1 MNMKI
6 LKYLDIMSLIRQIK
20 SEGLSMRR
28 RFAFYAFSVI
38 CLFLAVI
45 IILLNFFGILNPTN
59 RQIMNDLNARLSACS
74 DRIERESDELA
85 ACAISF
91 SGQLEASIQ
100 DYLTEHHISFEELKN
115 DSEALDALQN
125 RLYDSVYL
133 NMQVAPASGAFY
145 ILDTTANSYSETAL
159 YSGIYLKYINLC
171 SENTVN
177 NDFSI
182 YRGSFSTGKSRGIN
196 FHSGWKNESSTV
208 FFENCDEIFSDGT
221 HFVLSPA
228 VPIPDTWERA
238 RYIYVPI
245 RDYNDNIIG
254 VCGFEITDLL
264 FQLSHKTENGRWGSE
279 TCGLLDAH
287 NGVYSG
293 QFSSGRY
300 NNTDDSLHIKAKN
313 GAQLF
318 DFGNEK
324 CVGLTREIMIGNGT
338 FSVAV
343 MLPKTQYESFLRKGQ
358 VNIMLIFLIAAILA
372 AVCCVF
378 MSKKYVSPIL
388 KKIELVK
395 SKEDYGEQLHI
406 REIDDLFAFLEEK
419 DNYYEQQLD
428 DLEHAKRFAEE
439 EARKAKEEYEKAA
452 EKYELAKSEIDRL
465 AEKHKEEIVPE
476 EYNFFVENL
485 SMLTPAEYRIYE
497 LYLSGKTA
505 KQIAE
510 ILNITEN
517 TLKYHNKNIYSKLGI
532 SSRKQLLRFAALKQ
546 HRDGKEDWT

>member
-1 MNMKI
+1 MNI
-6 LKYLDIMSLIRQIK
+6 LKYLDIKSLIKQFRA
-20 SEGLSMRR
+20 EGVSMRR
-28 RFAFYAFSVI
+28 RFAFYVFSVI

-45 IILLNFFGILNPTN
+45 IILLNLFGILNPTG
-59 RQIMNDLNARLSACS
+59 RQIMNDLGARLSACS
-74 DRIERESDELA
+74 ERIERDCDELA
-85 ACAISF
+85 ACAIAF
-91 SGQLEASIQ
+91 SGQLEGAIQ
-100 DYLTEHHISFEELKN
+100 GYLTENNIGFDELKDN
-115 DSEALDALQN
+115 SGALDALQN

-145 ILDTTANSYSETAL
+145 ILDTTANSNSETEL
-159 YSGIYLKYINLC
+159 YSGVYLKYINLC

-196 FHSGWKNESSTV
+196 FHSGWKNESSTA
-208 FFENCDEIFSDGT
+208 FFESCNETFSDGT
-221 HFVLSPA
+221 HYALSPA

-245 RDYNDNIIG
+245 RDYNDVIIG

-264 FQLSHKTENGRWGSE
+264 FQLSHKTADGQWGSE
-279 TCGLLDAH
+279 ICGLLDRY
-287 NGVYSG
+287 NGIYSG

-300 NNTDDSLHIKAKN
+300 NTSNSLNIRDGN
-313 GAQLF
+313 GSRIF
-318 DFGNEK
+318 DFGDEK
-324 CVGLTREIMIGNGT
+324 CVGLTKEITLGNEP

-343 MLPKTQYESFLRKGQ
+343 MLPKAQYDSYLYKGQ
-358 VNIMLIFLIAAILA
+358 MNILLIFLIAAILA

-388 KKIELVK
+388 KRIEQVK
-395 SKEDYGEQLHI
+395 ANEDFGEQLRI
-406 REIDDLFAFLEEK
+406 REIDDLFAFLEER

-428 DLEHAKRFAEE
+428 DLENARRFAEE
-439 EARKAKEEYEKAA
+439 EARRAKEEYEKAA

-465 AEKHKEEIVPE
+465 AEKHKEENIPE

-485 SMLTPAEYRIYE
+485 GMLTPAEYRVYE

-510 ILNITEN
+510 ILHITEN
-517 TLKYHNKNIYSKLGI
+517 TLKYHNKNIDSKLGI

>member
-1 MNMKI
+1 MNK
-6 LKYLDIMSLIRQIK
+6 LKYLDVKSFIQQFK
-20 SEGLSMRR
+20 SEGVSMRR
-28 RFAFYAFSVI
+28 RFAFYIISVI
-38 CLFLAVI
+38 FLFLAVI
-45 IILLNFFGILNPTN
+45 IILLNLFGILNPTD
-59 RQIMNDLNARLSACS
+59 RQIMNDLDARLSACS
-74 DRIERESDELA
+74 DRIERDSDELA
-85 ACAISF
+85 SCAISF
-91 SGQLEASIQ
+91 STQLEEVIQ
-100 DYLTEHHISFEELKN
+100 DYLTENHIRFDELKN
-115 DSEALDALQN
+115 NAEALDALQN
-125 RLYDSVYL
+125 KLYAWVYL

-145 ILDTTANSYSETAL
+145 ILDTTANSNSETEL

-182 YRGSFSTGKSRGIN
+182 YRGPFSTGKSRGIN
-196 FHSGWKNESSTV
+196 FHSGWKNESSTD
-208 FFENCDEIFSDGT
+208 FFEHCNETFSDGT
-221 HFVLSPA
+221 HYVLSPA

-245 RDYNDNIIG
+245 RDYNENIIG

-264 FQLSHKTENGRWGSE
+264 FQLSHKTVSGRWGNE
-279 TCGLLDAH
+279 ICGLLDDH
-287 NGVYSG
+287 TGIYSG

-300 NNTDDSLHIKAKN
+300 NNTDNILHIKDKS
-313 GAQLF
+313 GSRLF
-318 DFGNEK
+318 DFGDEK
-324 CVGLTREIMIGNGT
+324 CVGITREIVLGNET

-343 MLPKTQYESFLRKGQ
+343 MLPETQYESLLRKGQ
-358 VNIMLIFLIAAILA
+358 MNILLIFLIAAILA
-372 AVCCVF
+372 AVCCIIL
-378 MSKKYVSPIL
+378 SKKYVSPIL
-388 KKIELVK
+388 KKIEQVK
-395 SKEDYGEQLHI
+395 AREDYGEQLHI

-428 DLEHAKRFAEE
+428 DLEHAKQFAEE
-439 EARKAKEEYEKAA
+439 EAQKAKEKYEKAA

-485 SMLTPAEYRIYE
+485 GMLTPAEYRIYE

-510 ILNITEN
+510 ILHITEN

>member
-1 MNMKI
+1 MNI
-6 LKYLDIMSLIRQIK
+6 LRYLDIKSLVKQFK
-20 SEGLSMRR
+20 EEGLSMRR
-28 RFAFYAFSVI
+28 RFAFYVFSVI

-45 IILLNFFGILNPTN
+45 IILLNLFGILNPTD
-59 RQIMNDLNARLSACS
+59 RQIMNDLSAQLSACLDS
-74 DRIERESDELA
+74 IEGDCDELA

-91 SGQLEASIQ
+91 SGQLSGSIQ
-100 DYLTEHHISFEELKN
+100 DYLTENNISFDELEN
-115 DSEALDALQN
+115 NSDLLDALQN

-145 ILDTTANSYSETAL
+145 ILDTTANNDSDAPL
-159 YSGIYLKYINLC
+159 YSGIYLKYINLY

-182 YRGSFSTGKSRGIN
+182 YRGSFSTGKSRAIN
-196 FHSGWKNESSTV
+196 FHSGWKNESSTD
-208 FFENCDEIFSDGT
+208 FFEHCSETFSEGT
-221 HFVLSPA
+221 HYVLSPA
-228 VPIPDTWERA
+228 AAIPDTWERA

-254 VCGFEITDLL
+254 VCGFEINDLL
-264 FQLSHKTENGRWGSE
+264 FQLSYRTESGRWGDV
-279 TCGLLDAH
+279 TCGLLDE
-287 NGVYSG
+287 NDGIYSG

-300 NNTDDSLHIKAKN
+300 NNIEN
-313 GAQLF
+313 GLNITNKSISQLF

-324 CVGLTREIMIGNGT
+324 CVGLTEEITLGKDA

-343 MLPKTQYESFLRKGQ
+343 MLPKMQYESFLRKGQ
-358 VNIMLIFLIAAILA
+358 IKILLIFLIAAILA
-372 AVCCVF
+372 AVCCIF

-388 KKIELVK
+388 KKIEQVK
-395 SKEDYGEQLHI
+395 SKEDYGDQLRI
-406 REIDDLFAFLEEK
+406 REIDDLFAFLEKK
-419 DNYYEQQLD
+419 DNYYEQQLV
-428 DLEHAKRFAEE
+428 DLENARRFAEE
-439 EARKAKEEYEKAA
+439 EARRAKEEYEKAA

-476 EYNFFVENL
+476 EYQFFVENL
-485 SMLTPAEYRIYE
+485 SMLTPAEYRVYE
-497 LYLSGKTA
+497 LYLSGKTG

-510 ILNITEN
+510 ILHITEN

>member
-1 MNMKI
+1 MTMKI
-6 LKYLDIMSLIRQIK
+6 LKYPDFKRLVKQFQ

-28 RFAFYAFSVI
+28 RFGFYVFSVI

-45 IILLNFFGILNPTN
+45 LILLNLFGILNPAG
-59 RQIMNDLNARLSACS
+59 RQVTSDLNAQLSDFS
-74 DRIERESDELA
+74 DQMEHDSDELA

-91 SGQLEASIQ
+91 AGQLESRIQ
-100 DYLTEHHISFEELKN
+100 DYLTENHVGFDDLKN
-115 DSEALDALQN
+115 DPEALDALQD
-125 RLYDSVYL
+125 RLYDAVYL

-145 ILDTTANSYSETAL
+145 LLNTTANSHSETPL

-196 FHSGWKNESSTV
+196 FHSGWKNESSTS
-208 FFENCDEIFSDGT
+208 FFEDCDEVFSDGT

-245 RDYNDNIIG
+245 RDHSDMIVG

-264 FQLSHKTENGRWGSE
+264 FQLSYKTEDAHWGDVP
-279 TCGLLDAH
+279 CGLLDES
-287 NGVYSG
+287 NGICSG

-300 NNTDDSLHIKAKN
+300 NDHSLQIRN
-313 GAQLF
+313 RSGVQLF
-318 DFGNEK
+318 DFGETL
-324 CVGLTREIMIGNGT
+324 CVGLTRDIEIGNAAFT
-338 FSVAV
+338 AAV
-343 MLPKTQYESFLRKGQ
+343 MLPKAQYDSYLRRGQ
-358 VNIMLIFLIAAILA
+358 LNFILIFLIAAILA
-372 AVCCVF
+372 AVCCIF
-378 MSKKYVSPIL
+378 MSQKYVSPIL
-388 KKIELVK
+388 KKIEQIK
-395 SKEDYGEQLHI
+395 AREDYGEQLRI

-419 DNYYEQQLD
+419 DNDYEQQLK
-428 DLEHAKRFAEE
+428 DLEMARQHAEE
-439 EARKAKEEYEKAA
+439 EARNAKAEYERAA
-452 EKYELAKSEIDRL
+452 EKYALAKSEIDRL

-476 EYNFFVENL
+476 EYHFFEENL
-485 SMLTPAEYRIYE
+485 GTLTPSECRIYE

-510 ILNITEN
+510 ILHITEN
-517 TLKYHNKNIYSKLGI
+517 TLKFHNKNIYSKLGI

-546 HRDGKEDWT
+546 HMDGKMG

>member
-1 MNMKI
+1 MNI
-6 LKYLDIMSLIRQIK
+6 LKYLDIRGLVKQSRE
-20 SEGLSMRR
+20 EGLSMRR
-28 RFAFYAFSVI
+28 RFVFYVFSVI

-45 IILLNFFGILNPTN
+45 IILLNLFGILNLTD
-59 RQIMNDLNARLSACS
+59 RQIMNDLDAQLSACS
-74 DRIERESDELA
+74 DSIEGDCDELA

-91 SGQLEASIQ
+91 SRQLSDSIQ
-100 DYLTEHHISFEELKN
+100 NYLTENNISFDELKDN
-115 DSEALDALQN
+115 SQMLDALQN
-125 RLYDSVYL
+125 RLYSSVYL

-145 ILDTTANSYSETAL
+145 ILDTTANSYSDTEL
-159 YSGIYLKYINLC
+159 YSGIYLKYINLY

-196 FHSGWKNESSTV
+196 FHSGWKNEGSTD
-208 FFENCDEIFSDGT
+208 FFEHCSETFSDGT
-221 HFVLSPA
+221 HYVLSPA

-245 RDYNDNIIG
+245 RNYNDNIIG
-254 VCGFEITDLL
+254 VCGFEINDLL
-264 FQLSHKTENGRWGSE
+264 FQLSYKTDDGRWGDAA
-279 TCGLLDAH
+279 CGLLDESD
-287 NGVYSG
+287 GVYSG
-293 QFSSGRY
+293 QFSSGRF
-300 NNTDDSLHIKAKN
+300 NNIRNGLNIKKQR
-313 GAQLF
+313 GSQLF
-318 DFGNEK
+318 DFGSEE
-324 CVGLTREIMIGNGT
+324 CVGLTKEIALGNET

-343 MLPKTQYESFLRKGQ
+343 MIQKTQYESFLRKGK
-358 VNIMLIFLIAAILA
+358 IKILLIFLIAAILA

-378 MSKKYVSPIL
+378 TSKKYVSPIL
-388 KKIELVK
+388 KKIEQVK
-395 SKEDYGEQLHI
+395 SKEDYGEQLRI

-419 DNYYEQQLD
+419 DNYYEQQLA
-428 DLEHAKRFAEE
+428 DLENAKQFAED

-476 EYNFFVENL
+476 EYQFFVENL
-485 SMLTPAEYRIYE
+485 SMLTPAEYRVYE
-497 LYLSGKTA
+497 LYLSGKTG

-510 ILNITEN
+510 ILHITEN

>member
-1 MNMKI
+1 MNIM
-6 LKYLDIMSLIRQIK
+6 KYLNIRSLVNQLK

-28 RFAFYAFSVI
+28 RFAFYVFSVI

-45 IILLNFFGILNPTN
+45 IILLNLFGILNLTD
-59 RQIMNDLNARLSACS
+59 RQIMNDLEARLSACAE
-74 DRIERESDELA
+74 RIERDSDELA

-91 SGQLEASIQ
+91 SGQLERSIQ
-100 DYLTEHHISFEELKN
+100 DYLTENNISFDELKN
-115 DSEALDALQN
+115 DSDSLDVLQN

-145 ILDTTANSYSETAL
+145 ILDTTANSNSQTEL

-196 FHSGWKNESSTV
+196 FHSGWKNESSTN
-208 FFENCDEIFSDGT
+208 FFKHCDDVFSDGT
-221 HFVLSPA
+221 HYVLSPA
-228 VPIPDTWERA
+228 VEIPDTWERA

-245 RDYNDNIIG
+245 RDYNEKIIG

-264 FQLSHKTENGRWGSE
+264 FQLSHKTINGRWGSE
-279 TCGLLDAH
+279 ICGLLDKH
-287 NGVYSG
+287 NGSYSG

-300 NNTDDSLHIKAKN
+300 NNTDNSLNINFRN
-313 GAQLF
+313 GSQLF
-318 DFGNEK
+318 DFGNEN
-324 CVGLTREIMIGNGT
+324 CVGLTKEITLGDEL

-343 MLPKTQYESFLRKGQ
+343 MLPEVQYVSFIRKGQ
-358 VNIMLIFLIAAILA
+358 INILLIFLIVGSLA

-388 KKIELVK
+388 KKLEQVR
-395 SKEDYGEQLHI
+395 SKEDHGEQLHI

-419 DNYYEQQLD
+419 DNYYEKQLS
-428 DLEHAKRFAEE
+428 DLENAKQYAEE
-439 EARKAKEEYEKAA
+439 EARKAKEEYEKAE

-465 AEKHKEEIVPE
+465 AAKHKEEIIPE

-485 SMLTPAEYRIYE
+485 GMLTPTEHRVYE
-497 LYLSGKTA
+497 LYLSGNTA
-505 KQIAE
+505 KQIVE
-510 ILNITEN
+510 ILHITEN

-546 HRDGKEDWT
+546 HMDGKEDWS

>member
-1 MNMKI
+1 MNI
-6 LKYLDIMSLIRQIK
+6 LKYLDIKSLVKQFK

-28 RFAFYAFSVI
+28 RFAFYVFSVI
-38 CLFLAVI
+38 CLFLAII
-45 IILLNFFGILNPTN
+45 IILLSLFGILDPTD
-59 RQIMNDLNARLSACS
+59 RQIMNDLSARLSACS
-74 DRIERESDELA
+74 ERIERDCDELA

-91 SGQLEASIQ
+91 SGQLESSIQ
-100 DYLTEHHISFEELKN
+100 DYLTENNISFDELKN
-115 DSEALDALQN
+115 NSEAIDSLQN

-145 ILDTTANSYSETAL
+145 ILNTTANSNSETEL
-159 YSGIYLKYINLC
+159 FSGIYLKYINLS

-182 YRGSFSTGKSRGIN
+182 YRGSFYTGKSRGIN
-196 FHSGWKNESSTV
+196 FHSGWKNESVTS
-208 FFENCDEIFSDGT
+208 FFDNCDEVFSDGT
-221 HFVLSPA
+221 HYILSPA

-245 RDYNDNIIG
+245 RDFNDKIIG
-254 VCGFEITDLL
+254 ICGFEITDLL
-264 FQLSHKTENGRWGSE
+264 FQLSYKTTNGQWGSE
-279 TCGLLDAH
+279 ICGLIDEQ
-287 NGVYSG
+287 NGIYSG

-300 NNTDDSLHIKAKN
+300 NNTDNGFNIKERN
-313 GAQLF
+313 GSQVF
-318 DFGNEK
+318 DFGNEQ
-324 CVGLTREIMIGNGT
+324 CIGLTKELTLGNEA
-338 FSVAV
+338 FRVAV

-358 VNIMLIFLIAAILA
+358 INILLIFLIVAMLA
-372 AVCCVF
+372 AVCCIF

-388 KKIELVK
+388 KKIEQVK
-395 SKEDYGEQLHI
+395 SKEDYGEQLRI

-419 DNYYEQQLD
+419 DNYYEKQLV
-428 DLEHAKRFAEE
+428 DLENAKRFAEE

-465 AEKHKEEIVPE
+465 AEKHSDEIVPE
-476 EYNFFVENL
+476 EYNYFVENL
-485 SMLTPAEYRIYE
+485 GMLTPTEHRVYE
-497 LYLSGKTA
+497 LYLSGNTA
-505 KQIAE
+505 KQIVE
-510 ILNITEN
+510 ILHITEN

>member
-1 MNMKI
+1 MNI
-6 LKYLDIMSLIRQIK
+6 LKYLDIRSLVKQFK
-20 SEGLSMRR
+20 TEGLSMRR
-28 RFAFYAFSVI
+28 RFAFYVFSVI

-45 IILLNFFGILNPTN
+45 IILLNLFGILNPTD
-59 RQIMNDLNARLSACS
+59 RQIMNDLNAQLSACS
-74 DRIERESDELA
+74 DSIEGDCDELA

-91 SGQLEASIQ
+91 SGQLSDAIQ
-100 DYLTEHHISFEELKN
+100 NYLTENHISFEELEN
-115 DSEALDALQN
+115 NSEALDALQN

-145 ILDTTANSYSETAL
+145 ILDTTANSNSDTEL
-159 YSGIYLKYINLC
+159 YSGIYLKYINLY

-182 YRGSFSTGKSRGIN
+182 YRGSFSTGKSRGIK
-196 FHSGWKNESSTV
+196 FHSGWKNESSTD
-208 FFENCDEIFSDGT
+208 FFEHCDDTFSDGT
-221 HFVLSPA
+221 HYVLSPA

-254 VCGFEITDLL
+254 VCGFEINDLL
-264 FQLSHKTENGRWGSE
+264 FQLSYKTEDGRWGDV
-279 TCGLLDAH
+279 TCGLLDESD
-287 NGVYSG
+287 GIYSA

-300 NNTDDSLHIKAKN
+300 NTENGLYIKSKNDS
-313 GAQLF
+313 QLF
-318 DFGNEK
+318 DFGSEK
-324 CVGLTREIMIGNGT
+324 CVGLTEKITLGNET

-343 MLPKTQYESFLRKGQ
+343 MIQKTQYERFLRKGQ
-358 VNIMLIFLIAAILA
+358 INILLIFLIAAILA

-388 KKIELVK
+388 KKIEQVK
-395 SKEDYGEQLHI
+395 AKEDYGEQLRI

-428 DLEHAKRFAEE
+428 DLENAKRFAEE
-439 EARKAKEEYEKAA
+439 EAQKAKEEYEKAA

-476 EYNFFVENL
+476 EYQFFVENL
-485 SMLTPAEYRIYE
+485 SMLTPAEYRVYE

-510 ILNITEN
+510 ILHITEN

-546 HRDGKEDWT
+546 HRDGKEDRT

>member
-1 MNMKI
+1 MNL
-6 LKYLDIMSLIRQIK
+6 LKYLDIKSLVGQFRT
-20 SEGLSMRR
+20 EGLSMRR
-28 RFAFYAFSVI
+28 RFAFYVFSVI

-45 IILLNFFGILNPTN
+45 IILLNLFGILNLTD
-59 RQIMNDLNARLSACS
+59 RQIMNDFTARLSSCS
-74 DRIERESDELA
+74 ERIESDCDELA

-91 SGQLEASIQ
+91 SGQLEKLIQ
-100 DYLTEHHISFEELKN
+100 DYLTEENITFAELKN
-115 DSEALDALQN
+115 NSEALDSLQN
-125 RLYDSVYL
+125 ILYDSVYL

-145 ILDTTANSYSETAL
+145 ILDTTANSSSETPL
-159 YSGIYLKYINLC
+159 YNGIYLKYINLC

-196 FHSGWKNESSTV
+196 FHSGWKNESSTA
-208 FFENCDEIFSDGT
+208 FFENCDEFFSDGT
-221 HFVLSPA
+221 HFALSPA
-228 VPIPDTWERA
+228 VEIPDTWERA

-245 RDYNDNIIG
+245 RDYGDTVIG

-264 FQLSHKTENGRWGSE
+264 FQLSHKTTDSTWGSE
-279 TCGLLDAH
+279 IYGLLDEN
-287 NGVYSG
+287 NGIYSG

-300 NNTDDSLHIKAKN
+300 NNTDKELNISDRNSSRV
-313 GAQLF
+313 F
-318 DFGNEK
+318 DFGNER
-324 CVGLTREIMIGNGT
+324 CVGLTNEIKLGKEI

-343 MLPKTQYESFLRKGQ
+343 MLPEAQYESFIRKGQ
-358 VNIMLIFLIAAILA
+358 INIMFIFLIAAILA
-372 AVCCVF
+372 AVCCIF

-388 KKIELVK
+388 KKIEQVK
-395 SKEDYGEQLHI
+395 ANEDFGEQLRI

-419 DNYYEQQLD
+419 DNYYEQQLN
-428 DLEHAKRFAEE
+428 DLENARQFAEE
-439 EARKAKEEYEKAA
+439 EARRAKEEYEKAS

-465 AEKHKEEIVPE
+465 AEKHKEDIVPE

-485 SMLTPAEYRIYE
+485 SMLTPTEYRVYE

-510 ILNITEN
+510 IMHITEN
-517 TLKYHNKNIYSKLGI
+517 TIKYHNKNIYSKLGI
-532 SSRKQLLRFAALKQ
+532 SSRKQLLRYAALKQ

>member
-1 MNMKI
+1 MNI
-6 LKYLDIMSLIRQIK
+6 LKYLDIRSLVEQFR

-28 RFAFYAFSVI
+28 RFAFYVFSVI
-38 CLFLAVI
+38 CLFLAII
-45 IILLNFFGILNPTN
+45 IILLNLFGILNLTD
-59 RQIMNDLNARLSACS
+59 RQIMNDLNSRLSACAE
-74 DRIERESDELA
+74 RIERDCDELA

-91 SGQLEASIQ
+91 SGQLEKLIQ
-100 DYLTEHHISFEELKN
+100 DYLTENNISFDQLKN
-115 DSEALDALQN
+115 NSEALDILQN

-145 ILDTTANSYSETAL
+145 ILDTTANSHSDTPL

-196 FHSGWKNESSTV
+196 FHSGWKNESSTG
-208 FFENCDEIFSDGT
+208 FFENCNEIFSDGT
-221 HFVLSPA
+221 HFALSS
-228 VPIPDTWERA
+228 VTSIPDTWERA

-245 RDYNDNIIG
+245 RDYNDAIIG

-264 FQLSHKTENGRWGSE
+264 FQLSYKTVNGQWGDEN
-279 TCGLLDAH
+279 CGLLDK
-287 NGVYSG
+287 NGGIYSG

-300 NNTDDSLHIKAKN
+300 NTNDIVDIRSRN
-313 GAQLF
+313 GSQLF

-324 CVGLTREIMIGNGT
+324 CIGLTKETVLGNGT

-343 MLPKTQYESFLRKGQ
+343 MLSEAQYENFLRKGQ
-358 VNIMLIFLIAAILA
+358 MNIILIFLIVAILA

-388 KKIELVK
+388 KRIEQVK
-395 SKEDYGEQLHI
+395 ANEDFGEQLRI

-428 DLEHAKRFAEE
+428 SLENAKLYAEE
-439 EARKAKEEYEKAA
+439 EARKAKEQYEKAA

-485 SMLTPAEYRIYE
+485 GMLTPAEYRVYE
-497 LYLSGKTA
+497 LYLSGKSA

-546 HRDGKEDWT
+546 HRDGKEDWS

>member
-1 MNMKI
+1 MNM
-6 LKYLDIMSLIRQIK
+6 LKYLDIRSLVKQFK

-28 RFAFYAFSVI
+28 RFAFYVFSVI

-45 IILLNFFGILNPTN
+45 VILLNLFGILNPTD
-59 RQIMNDLNARLSACS
+59 RQIMNDLNARLSSCS
-74 DRIERESDELA
+74 DRIERNCDELA

-91 SGQLEASIQ
+91 SDQLEQSIQ
-100 DYLTEHHISFEELKN
+100 DYLTENDLAFDDLKN

-145 ILDTTANSYSETAL
+145 ILDTTVNSHSDVPL
-159 YSGIYLKYINLC
+159 FSGIYLKYINLY

-196 FHSGWKNESSTV
+196 FHSGWRNESSTD
-208 FFENCDEIFSDGT
+208 FFEDCDDIFSDGT
-221 HFVLSPA
+221 HYVLSYA
-228 VPIPDTWERA
+228 ATIPDTWERA

-245 RDYNDNIIG
+245 RGYDDNIIG
-254 VCGFEITDLL
+254 VCGFEINDLL
-264 FQLSHKTENGRWGSE
+264 FQLSYKTDAGRWGTE
-279 TCGLLDAH
+279 VWGLLDEH

-293 QFSSGRY
+293 QFSSNRY
-300 NNTDDSLHIKAKN
+300 NTENDLSIKSKN
-313 GAQLF
+313 GSQLF
-318 DFGNEK
+318 DFGGEE
-324 CVGLTREIMIGNGT
+324 CVGLTQEITLGNEP

-343 MLPKTQYESFLRKGQ
+343 MLPKAQYEGFLREGQ
-358 VNIMLIFLIAAILA
+358 INIVLIFLIAAILA
-372 AVCCVF
+372 AVCCIF

-388 KKIELVK
+388 KKIEQVK
-395 SKEDYGEQLHI
+395 AKENYGEQLRI

-419 DNYYEQQLD
+419 DDYYEQQLD
-428 DLEHAKRFAEE
+428 DLENAKRFAEE
-439 EARKAKEEYEKAA
+439 EARRAKEEYEKAA
-452 EKYELAKSEIDRL
+452 QKYELAQSEIDRL
-465 AEKHKEEIVPE
+465 AEKHKEDIVPE

-485 SMLTPAEYRIYE
+485 GMLTPAENRVYE

-505 KQIAE
+505 KEIAE
-510 ILNITEN
+510 ILHITEN

-546 HRDGKEDWT
+546 HRDGKEDWS

>member
-1 MNMKI
+1 MNI
-6 LKYLDIMSLIRQIK
+6 LRYLDIKSLVKQFK
-20 SEGLSMRR
+20 EEGLSMRR
-28 RFAFYAFSVI
+28 RFAFYIFSVI

-45 IILLNFFGILNPTN
+45 IILLNLFGILNPTD

-74 DRIERESDELA
+74 DRIERDCDELA

-91 SGQLEASIQ
+91 SEQLSDSIQ
-100 DYLTEHHISFEELKN
+100 NYLTENNISFDELEN
-115 DSEALDALQN
+115 NPEALDALQN

-133 NMQVAPASGAFY
+133 NMQVAPASGAFC
-145 ILDTTANSYSETAL
+145 ILDTTVNSNYETEL
-159 YSGIYLKYINLC
+159 YSGIYLKYINLY

-196 FHSGWKNESSTV
+196 FHSGWKNESSTD
-208 FFENCDEIFSDGT
+208 FFEHCNETFSDGT
-221 HFVLSPA
+221 HYVLSPA
-228 VPIPDTWERA
+228 ITIPDTWERA

-245 RDYNDNIIG
+245 KDYNDNIIG
-254 VCGFEITDLL
+254 VCGFEINDLL
-264 FQLSHKTENGRWGSE
+264 FQLSHKTEDGRWGGE
-279 TCGLLDAH
+279 ICGLLDEH
-287 NGVYSG
+287 NGIHAG
-293 QFSSGRY
+293 QFSSNRY
-300 NNTDDSLHIKAKN
+300 NIENNLNVKN
-313 GAQLF
+313 KDGSQLF
-318 DFGNEK
+318 DFGSEK
-324 CVGLTREIMIGNGT
+324 CVGLTKEIMLGSEA

-358 VNIMLIFLIAAILA
+358 INILLIFLIAAILA
-372 AVCCVF
+372 AICCIF

-388 KKIELVK
+388 KKIEQVK
-395 SKEDYGEQLHI
+395 TKEDYGEQLRI
-406 REIDDLFAFLEEK
+406 REIDDLFSFLEEK

-428 DLEHAKRFAEE
+428 DLENAKRFAEE
-439 EARKAKEEYEKAA
+439 EARRAKEEYEKAA

-476 EYNFFVENL
+476 EYQFFVENL
-485 SMLTPAEYRIYE
+485 GMLTPAEYRVYE

-510 ILNITEN
+510 ILHITEN

>member
-1 MNMKI
+1 MNM
-6 LKYLDIMSLIRQIK
+6 LKYLDIKSLVKQFG

-28 RFAFYAFSVI
+28 RFAFYVFSVI

-45 IILLNFFGILNPTN
+45 VILLNLFGILNPTD
-59 RQIMNDLNARLSACS
+59 RQIMNDLNARLSSCS
-74 DRIERESDELA
+74 DRIERNCDELA

-91 SGQLEASIQ
+91 SDQLEQSIQ
-100 DYLTEHHISFEELKN
+100 DYLTENYLAFDDLKN

-145 ILDTTANSYSETAL
+145 ILDTTVNSHSDVPL
-159 YSGIYLKYINLC
+159 FSGIYLKYINLY

-196 FHSGWKNESSTV
+196 FHSGWRNESSTD
-208 FFENCDEIFSDGT
+208 FFEHCNETFSDGT
-221 HFVLSPA
+221 HYVLSYA
-228 VPIPDTWERA
+228 ATIPDTWERA

-245 RDYNDNIIG
+245 RGYDDNIIG
-254 VCGFEITDLL
+254 VCGFEINDLL
-264 FQLSHKTENGRWGSE
+264 FQLSNKSENGQWGDIVY
-279 TCGLLDAH
+279 GLIDEAD
-287 NGVYSG
+287 GVCSG
-293 QFSSGRY
+293 QFSSNRY
-300 NNTDDSLHIKAKN
+300 NTSDVLYIKN
-313 GAQLF
+313 RNNSQLF

-324 CVGLTREIMIGNGT
+324 CVGLTQEIHLGNRT
-338 FSVAV
+338 FQSAV
-343 MLPKTQYESFLRKGQ
+343 MFPEAQYESFIRKGQ
-358 VNIMLIFLIAAILA
+358 INIMLIFLIVAILA
-372 AVCCVF
+372 AVCCIF
-378 MSKKYVSPIL
+378 ISKKYVSPIL
-388 KKIELVK
+388 KKIEQVK
-395 SKEDYGEQLHI
+395 AKENYGEQLRI

-428 DLEHAKRFAEE
+428 DLENAKRFAEE
-439 EARKAKEEYEKAA
+439 EARRAKEEYEKAA
-452 EKYELAKSEIDRL
+452 QKYELAQSEIDRL
-465 AEKHKEEIVPE
+465 AEKHKEDIVPE

-485 SMLTPAEYRIYE
+485 GMLTPAENRVYE

-505 KQIAE
+505 KEITE
-510 ILNITEN
+510 ILHITEN

-546 HRDGKEDWT
+546 HRDGKEDWS

>member
-1 MNMKI
+1 MNI
-6 LKYLDIMSLIRQIK
+6 LKYLDIKNLVK
-20 SEGLSMRR
+20 LFNYEGLSMRR
-28 RFAFYAFSVI
+28 RFAFYVFSVI

-45 IILLNFFGILNPTN
+45 IILLNLFGIYNPTD
-59 RQIMNDLNARLSACS
+59 RQIMNDLNSRLSACL
-74 DRIERESDELA
+74 DRIERDSDELA

-91 SGQLEASIQ
+91 SGQLEKSIQ
-100 DYLTEHHISFEELKN
+100 DYLTENNISFDELKN
-115 DSEALDALQN
+115 NSEALDALQN

-145 ILDTTANSYSETAL
+145 ILDTTANSNSESEL

-196 FHSGWKNESSTV
+196 FHSGWKNECSTS
-208 FFENCDEIFSDGT
+208 FFENCDAFFSDGT
-221 HFVLSPA
+221 HFVLSP
-228 VPIPDTWERA
+228 VVEIPDTWERA

-264 FQLSHKTENGRWGSE
+264 FQFSHKTVNGRWGSE
-279 TCGLLDAH
+279 ICGLLDEH
-287 NGVYSG
+287 NGIYSG
-293 QFSSGRY
+293 QFSLGRY
-300 NNTDDSLHIKAKN
+300 NTTDNGLNIKDRD
-313 GAQLF
+313 GSQLF
-318 DFGNEK
+318 DFGDEK
-324 CVGLTREIMIGNGT
+324 CVGLTKEIVLGNKT
-338 FSVAV
+338 FHIAV

-358 VNIMLIFLIAAILA
+358 IKIVLIFLIAAILA
-372 AVCCVF
+372 SVCCIF

-388 KKIELVK
+388 KKIEKVK
-395 SKEDYGEQLHI
+395 SKEDYGEQLRI

-428 DLEHAKRFAEE
+428 DLEHAKQYAEE
-439 EARKAKEEYEKAA
+439 EARKAKKEYEKAA

-485 SMLTPAEYRIYE
+485 NMLTPAEYRIYE

-510 ILNITEN
+510 ILHITEN

>member
-1 MNMKI
+1 MNI
-6 LKYLDIMSLIRQIK
+6 LKYLDIKSLVKQFK

-28 RFAFYAFSVI
+28 RFAFYVFSVI
-38 CLFLAVI
+38 CLFFEVI
-45 IILLNFFGILNPTN
+45 VILLNLFILNPTD
-59 RQIMNDLNARLSACS
+59 RQIMNDLNLRLSAYS
-74 DRIERESDELA
+74 ERIERDCDELA

-91 SGQLEASIQ
+91 SGQLETSIQ
-100 DYLTEHHISFEELKN
+100 NYLAENNISFDEFKN
-115 DSEALDALQN
+115 NSEDIDILQN
-125 RLYDSVYL
+125 ILYESVYL

-145 ILDTTANSYSETAL
+145 ILDTTANSNSENPL

-182 YRGSFSTGKSRGIN
+182 YRGSFSTGKNKGIN

-208 FFENCDEIFSDGT
+208 FFDNCDEVFADGT
-221 HFVLSPA
+221 HFVLSHA

-254 VCGFEITDLL
+254 VCGFEINDLL
-264 FQLSHKTENGRWGSE
+264 FQLSYKTVNGQWGSE
-279 TCGLLDAH
+279 TCGLLDEQG
-287 NGVYSG
+287 GVYSG

-300 NNTDDSLHIKAKN
+300 NNTDNSLNIENRN
-313 GAQLF
+313 GSQLF

-324 CVGLTREIMIGNGT
+324 CVGLTKEIVLGNET
-338 FSVAV
+338 FSTAV
-343 MLPKTQYESFLRKGQ
+343 MISETQYESFLRKGQ
-358 VNIMLIFLIAAILA
+358 INVMLIFLIAAILA
-372 AVCCVF
+372 AVCCIF

-388 KKIELVK
+388 KKIEQVK
-395 SKEDYGEQLHI
+395 SNEDFGEQLRI
-406 REIDDLFAFLEEK
+406 REIDDLFAFLDEK
-419 DNYYEQQLD
+419 DNYYEQQLA
-428 DLEHAKRFAEE
+428 DLEKARKSAEDD
-439 EARKAKEEYEKAA
+439 ARKAKEEYEKAA
-452 EKYELAKSEIDRL
+452 EKYELAKSEIERL
-465 AEKHKEEIVPE
+465 AEKKGEEIIPE

-485 SMLTPAEYRIYE
+485 SMLTPTEYRVYE

-510 ILNITEN
+510 VLNITEN

-532 SSRKQLLRFAALKQ
+532 SSRKQLLRYAALKQ

>member
-1 MNMKI
+1 MNI
-6 LKYLDIMSLIRQIK
+6 LKYLDIKNLIKQFRY
-20 SEGLSMRR
+20 EGLSMRR
-28 RFAFYAFSVI
+28 RFVFYVFSVI

-45 IILLNFFGILNPTN
+45 IILLNLFGILNPTN
-59 RQIMNDLNARLSACS
+59 RQIMNDLNSRLSACS
-74 DRIERESDELA
+74 ERVEHDCDELA

-91 SGQLEASIQ
+91 SSQLEKNIQ
-100 DYLTEHHISFEELKN
+100 DYLTENNISFDELEN
-115 DSEALDALQN
+115 NSEALDRLQN

-145 ILDTTANSYSETAL
+145 IIDTTVNSSSDVPL
-159 YSGIYLKYINLC
+159 YNGIYLKYINLS

-182 YRGSFSTGKSRGIN
+182 YRGSFSTGKNRGIN
-196 FHSGWKNESSTV
+196 FHSGWKNESSTA
-208 FFENCDEIFSDGT
+208 FFENCNEVFSDGA
-221 HFVLSPA
+221 HFALSPA
-228 VPIPDTWERA
+228 VEIPDTWERA

-264 FQLSHKTENGRWGSE
+264 FQLSYKTASGRWGNE
-279 TCGLLDAH
+279 ICGLIDEH
-287 NGVYSG
+287 NGIYSG

-300 NNTDDSLHIKAKN
+300 NNTDN
-313 GAQLF
+313 GLNIRDRKGSQLF

-324 CVGLTREIMIGNGT
+324 CVGLTKEITLGSET

-343 MLPKTQYESFLRKGQ
+343 MLSETQYESFLRKGQ
-358 VNIMLIFLIAAILA
+358 INFVLIFLIAAVLA
-372 AVCCVF
+372 AVCCIF

-388 KKIELVK
+388 KKIEQVK
-395 SKEDYGEQLHI
+395 SKENFGEQLRI

-428 DLEHAKRFAEE
+428 ELENARRYAEE

-452 EKYELAKSEIDRL
+452 RKYELAKSEIDCL
-465 AEKHKEEIVPE
+465 ADKHKEEIVPE

-485 SMLTPAEYRIYE
+485 SMLTPAEYRVYE

-505 KQIAE
+505 KEIAD
-510 ILNITEN
+510 ILHITEN
-517 TLKYHNKNIYSKLGI
+517 TIKYHNKNIYSKLGI
-532 SSRKQLLRFAALKQ
+532 SSRKQLLRFATLKQ
-546 HRDGKEDWT
+546 HRDVKYD

>member
-1 MNMKI
+1 MNL
-6 LKYLDIMSLIRQIK
+6 LKYLDIKSLVKQFRT
-20 SEGLSMRR
+20 EGLSMRR
-28 RFAFYAFSVI
+28 RFAFYVFSVI

-45 IILLNFFGILNPTN
+45 IILLNLFGILNPTG
-59 RQIMNDLNARLSACS
+59 RQIMNDLDARLSACS
-74 DRIERESDELA
+74 ERIERDCDELA

-91 SGQLEASIQ
+91 SGQLETSIRN
-100 DYLTEHHISFEELKN
+100 YLTENNLSFDELKDN
-115 DSEALDALQN
+115 SDALDALQN
-125 RLYDSVYL
+125 ILYDSVYL
-133 NMQVAPASGAFY
+133 NMQVAPASGAFC
-145 ILDTTANSYSETAL
+145 ILDTTANSDSGTPF
-159 YSGIYLKYINLC
+159 YSGIYLKYINLY

-182 YRGSFSTGKSRGIN
+182 YRGSFSTGKSKGIN
-196 FHSGWKNESSTV
+196 FHSGWRNESSTA
-208 FFENCDEIFSDGT
+208 FFENCEEIFSDGT
-221 HFVLSPA
+221 HYVLSHA
-228 VPIPDTWERA
+228 ATIPDTWERA
-238 RYIYVPI
+238 RYIYVPV

-254 VCGFEITDLL
+254 VCGFEINDLL
-264 FQLSHKTENGRWGSE
+264 FQLSYKTENGRWGDE
-279 TCGLLDAH
+279 VCGLLDE
-287 NGVYSG
+287 NGGVYSG

-300 NNTDDSLHIKAKN
+300 NNIENGLNIKNKN
-313 GAQLF
+313 GSVLF

-324 CVGLTREIMIGNGT
+324 CVGLTKEILLGNES
-338 FSVAV
+338 FNVAV
-343 MLPKTQYESFLRKGQ
+343 MIPKTQYESFLRNGQ
-358 VNIMLIFLIAAILA
+358 VNILLIFLIVAILA
-372 AVCCVF
+372 AVCCIL

-388 KKIELVK
+388 KKIEQVK
-395 SKEDYGEQLHI
+395 ANEDSGEQLRI

-419 DNYYEQQLD
+419 DNYYEKQLY
-428 DLEHAKRFAEE
+428 DLENAKRFAED
-439 EARKAKEEYEKAA
+439 EARKAKEEYEKAS

-485 SMLTPAEYRIYE
+485 SMLTPAEYRVYE

-510 ILNITEN
+510 ILHITEN

>member
-1 MNMKI
+1 MNI
-6 LKYLDIMSLIRQIK
+6 LKYLDIGSLVKQFR

-28 RFAFYAFSVI
+28 RFAVYVFSVI

-45 IILLNFFGILNPTN
+45 VILLNIFGILNLTD
-59 RQIMNDLNARLSACS
+59 RQIMNDLNAQLSACS
-74 DRIERESDELA
+74 DSIEGDCDELA

-91 SGQLEASIQ
+91 SGQLEGIVQ
-100 DYLTEHHISFEELKN
+100 DYLTENNMSFDELKDN
-115 DSEALDALQN
+115 SEALDALQN
-125 RLYDSVYL
+125 RLYDLVYL

-145 ILDTTANSYSETAL
+145 ILDTTANSNSENPL
-159 YSGIYLKYINLC
+159 FNGIYLKYINLC

-196 FHSGWKNESSTV
+196 FHSGWKNESSTA
-208 FFENCDEIFSDGT
+208 FFEECRELFADGT

-238 RYIYVPI
+238 RYIYVPV
-245 RDYNDNIIG
+245 RDYNDSIIG
-254 VCGFEITDLL
+254 VCGFEINDLL
-264 FQLSHKTENGRWGSE
+264 FQLSYKTEDGRWGNE
-279 TCGLLDAH
+279 ICGLLDEN
-287 NGVYSG
+287 NGIYSG

-300 NNTDDSLHIKAKN
+300 NNIGKELNITNKKDSRLI
-313 GAQLF
+313 

-324 CVGLTREIMIGNGT
+324 CVGVTREIMLGNET

-343 MLPKTQYESFLRKGQ
+343 MLPKTQYEGFLRRGQ
-358 VNIMLIFLIAAILA
+358 LNILLIFLIVAFLA
-372 AVCCVF
+372 AVCCIF
-378 MSKKYVSPIL
+378 ISKKYVSPIL
-388 KKIELVK
+388 KRIEQVK
-395 SKEDYGEQLHI
+395 SNEGSGEQLRI
-406 REIDDLFAFLEEK
+406 REIDDLFAFLEER

-428 DLEHAKRFAEE
+428 DLEKARQFAED

-465 AEKHKEEIVPE
+465 AEKNKEEIVPE

-485 SMLTPAEYRIYE
+485 SMLTPAEYRVYE

-510 ILNITEN
+510 ILHITEN